1 MPPSFRIGFGSDTH
15 RLEYNKPL
23 IIGSVQ
29 IPHNKGFAAHS
40 DGDVLLHSIID
51 AILGA
56 MAKRD
61 IGTYFPD
68 NDKEWKDAN
77 SVDLLKIILSE
88 MAKENYTIA
97 NLDCIIHAQKPKLS
111 CYIPK
116 ITDAL
121 SQIMD
126 LAPNQL
132 NIKAKTGE
140 HIGFVGEEKGI
151 QAEAIVLL
159 FK

>member
-1 MPPSFRIGFGSDTH
+1 MPALFRIGLGSDTH
-15 RLEYNKPL
+15 RLEYDNPL
-23 IIGSVQ
+23 ILGSIQ
-29 IPHNKGFAAHS
+29 IPHNKGCVAHS
-40 DGDVLLHSIID
+40 DGDVLIHSIID

-68 NDKEWKDAN
+68 NDEKWKDAN

-88 MAKENYTIA
+88 MAKENYVIA

-111 CYIPK
+111 AYIPK
-116 ITDAL
+116 MTSAL
-121 SQIMD
+121 SQLMNLSASQI
-126 LAPNQL
+126 

-151 QAEAIVLL
+151 RAEAIVLL
-159 FK
+159 YK